1 MQLSRTS
8 SSFSYESVEECNIH
22 FNKIDLRRG
31 ASYIE
36 TPKWLKS
43 KKATINPKN
52 AHDVY
57 CFMHAITIALYHNE
71 LGTNPERISKKL
83 LAYAQK
89 FNWHEIDF
97 PACFADYPIFEKL
110 NEDIALNVLYIPFN
124 EVNIC
129 PEYIS
134 KCNFT
139 TLLKI
144 TDESDKWHFLA
155 LPSILDDDGAKR
167 PTKSL
172 SRLMEGISSKSH
184 GDYYCYGCLHTFCTQ
199 SSLKKCIELCKYND
213 FYKMKLL
220 EEGKNI
226 KQYVPSA
233 KSLKMNS
240 VIYADFESI
249 LLQYSTCDKEIV
261 TTKKLNK
268 QVPCGYSINVINN
281 HNNSSKQTCYRGE
294 STVSTFCKEIRT
306 ILQDLL
312 GIEKKYMEKLTKEEQ
327 LLYDNAKFC
336 DICKEV
342 FGKKKNHSKV
352 RDHDLYTGRFRGAA
366 HLICNLRYS
375 TQIDVP
381 VFFHNGTNY
390 DFNLIITELAKEFRR
405 EMRCIPLNT
414 NKYMS
419 FSLPIKKEIKQNDQ
433 NEEKKKVITYNLKF
447 IDSARHMNRALST

>member
-1 MQLSRTS
+1 MNYCHLYMKSIKKT
-8 SSFSYESVEECNIH
+8 CNYHIQAVVLVMKVLKNVI
-22 FNKIDLRRG
+22 FTLTKKNLRRG

-36 TPKWLKS
+36 TPKQLKS

-52 AHDVY
+52 THGVY

-97 PACFADYPIFEKL
+97 PACFADYAIFEKL
-110 NEDIALNVLYIPFN
+110 NEDIALNVLYVPFN

-134 KCNFT
+134 KRNFT
-139 TLLKI
+139 TKNQITLLKI

-184 GDYYCYGCLHTFCTQ
+184 GDYYCYGCLHSFCTQ
-199 SSLKKCIELCKYND
+199 SSLKKHIELCKHND
-213 FYKMKLL
+213 FCKIKLP

-226 KQYVPSA
+226 KQYVSGA
-233 KSLKMNS
+233 KLLKMNS

-249 LLQYSTCDKEIV
+249 LLPYSTCDKEIV

-281 HNNSSKQTCYRGE
+281 HNNSSKQTYYRGE

-306 ILQDLL
+306 IAQDLL
-312 GIEKKYMEKLTKEEQ
+312 GIEKKSMEKLTKQEQ
-327 LLYDNAKFC
+327 LLYDNAK
-336 DICKEV
+336 
-342 FGKKKNHSKV
+342 
-352 RDHDLYTGRFRGAA
+352 
-366 HLICNLRYS
+366 
-375 TQIDVP
+375 
-381 VFFHNGTNY
+381 
-390 DFNLIITELAKEFRR
+390 
-405 EMRCIPLNT
+405 
-414 NKYMS
+414 
-419 FSLPIKKEIKQNDQ
+419 
-433 NEEKKKVITYNLKF
+433 
-447 IDSARHMNRALST
+447 